1 MSGER
6 PAVTFSTSSTS
17 RPSKSTTLDCGEGVV
32 LKETPTSFFI
42 AIPVQEYAKGYRFDI
57 RTDRAGAKDVVLTA
71 KSGGVTPAANTIVRT
86 PVKTLIAADYK
97 KIIPDKAFRDA
108 QVQQSFV
115 TVTDETTGEVEI
127 VKTTG
132 SISVVGKSVG
142 SLAGIEY
149 FPGITSLIC
158 PNNQLTKLDVSHTRN
173 QMTTLEVSANT
184 LLETIYCNYN
194 RLTKLDATNR
204 ANPESF
210 LLYCGKQQDAAGQSI
225 T

>member
-86 PVKTLIAADYK
+86 PVKTLTAADYK

-158 PNNQLTKLDVSHTRN
+158 PNNQLTKLDVSKNTSLTSLACSDNPLTTLDVSHTRN

-194 RLTKLDATNR
+194 RLT
-204 ANPESF
+204 
-210 LLYCGKQQDAAGQSI
+210 
-225 T
+225 